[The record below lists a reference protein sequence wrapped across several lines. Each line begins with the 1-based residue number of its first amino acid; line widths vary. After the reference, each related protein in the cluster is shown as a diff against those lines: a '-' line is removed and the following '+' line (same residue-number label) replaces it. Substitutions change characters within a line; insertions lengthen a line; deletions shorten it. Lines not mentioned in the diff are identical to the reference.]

1 VSVRVKGEGLRCNC
15 TRFGINLRKFST
27 VFSLFIIF
35 FYLFKRISCYL
46 TMKLLFLSHRL
57 SILIPSLL
65 FSFFLVNLCD
75 KWIETG
81 ISIYAS
87 RRLSDLLDL
96 NYSN

>member
-1 VSVRVKGEGLRCNC
+1 
-15 TRFGINLRKFST
+15 
-27 VFSLFIIF
+27 
-35 FYLFKRISCYL
+35 
-46 TMKLLFLSHRL
+46 
-57 SILIPSLL
+57 LL
-65 FSFFLVNLCD
+65 FSFFLVNSCD